1 MQSQWPVR
9 KYALLQGKQ
18 RDRIFIGHDYEI
30 FCTNL
35 LKLFYFQTVV
45 ISLS

>member
-18 RDRIFIGHDYEI
+18 RNRIFIGHEYEI
-30 FCTNL
+30 FL
-35 LKLFYFQTVV
+35 Y
-45 ISLS
+45 